1 MPPIYRVRPPP
12 EPLGTLTLNFKA
24 HARETRTPMAAAPK
38 PISRTTFKPFVPATE
53 TRPEL
58 SLRALLLGSLF
69 GILFGAVTVY
79 VGLRAGLTV
88 AASIPISVL
97 SISILRA
104 FGKASILENNIVQTT
119 GNAGQSIA
127 SGVIFTLPALIF
139 LGFDLES
146 TRIFALALFGGWLG
160 VLFMIPLRKQLIVDE
175 HETLTYPEGTAC
187 ADVLQAGERGGSFAS
202 RVFLGLGLGGL
213 YTLFQNENLFGLFPS
228 TPNYQPDLGAQHLLR
243 GSAIRADVTPEYL
256 GVGYI
261 IGIRVAA
268 IMLAGGAFSWLVL
281 MPAIYFFGSHLSTP
295 LYPGTVPIHDMSPSD
310 LWKTYVRPMGA
321 GAVAAAGLIT
331 LCRTLPTIVSALTDG
346 LKTIRKNNSAP
357 TTPGSSS
364 STSSGEPREAGAPS
378 MTAPSSWVGSSGA
391 PSDSPIRTEH
401 DLPPIVVLGGS
412 VALIA
417 LLWIFLQF
425 HPVPG
430 AQVGALANLS
440 AALLVVVFGFLFVT
454 VSARIVGIVGSSASP
469 VSGMTIATLMATAA
483 IFLVKG
489 WTAPAFG
496 ALAITIGGIVCIAA
510 SNAGDTA
517 QDLKTGY
524 LIGAT
529 PWKQQ
534 LAIMIGVII
543 STISI
548 GATLNAMNTG
558 LETFTRL
565 PRSIPLSLDALPDG
579 VQNTG
584 HFKRD
589 HVTLSGPNLPLTAP
603 TAATTPSPIP
613 NAASVSTDAGAPPST
628 ASSSKV
634 GSSVASDARISGK
647 EELPSASSYILLN
660 AIGSTTLEDGKYLY
674 NPSTREIEVQWIQ
687 GIGSEKAA
695 APQGR
700 LMATVINGILSRKLP
715 WSLVLLGVFLVI
727 AVELLGIR
735 SLTFAVGAYL
745 SIATTLAI
753 FTGGLMRWMVDRAML
768 HHAARQRAA
777 THATYLDR
785 WRTTHATWLS
795 TNPVS
800 PREAGAPSPPTVS
813 LSGSVGLSSGEFG
826 GHPREAGAPS
836 PPTVSPSERVG
847 SPSGE
852 LGGHPRDAGAPSPPT
867 VSPSERVGSP
877 SGELGG
883 HPREAGAP
891 SMTAPSSWVG
901 SPGGPEGQSRE
912 APARAASTG
921 AFLAAHPEL
930 IPFEGFDPT
939 NPDHLD
945 PATGLPVPTSVT
957 PALDRESEISPGSLY
972 ASGLIA
978 AGGIVGLLGVCVKL
992 YEAATDH
999 TIPRFTPTNPLH
1011 HDWVSVLAF
1020 AALAYSL
1027 FYFARKP
1034 LNATD

>member
-1 MPPIYRVRPPP
+1 
-12 EPLGTLTLNFKA
+12 
-24 HARETRTPMAAAPK
+24 MATVPQTKSVPAY
-38 PISRTTFKPFVPATE
+38 KPFVPATE
-53 TRPEL
+53 SRPEL
-58 SLRALLLGSLF
+58 SFRALLLGSLF

-187 ADVLQAGERGGSFAS
+187 ADVLEAGERGGSFAS
-202 RVFLGLGLGGL
+202 RVFLGLGLGGV

-243 GSAIRADVTPEYL
+243 GSAVRADVTPEYL

-261 IGIRVAA
+261 IGVRVAA
-268 IMLAGGAFSWLVL
+268 VMLAGGAFSWLVL
-281 MPAIYFFGSHLSTP
+281 MPAIYFFGSHLTTP
-295 LYPGTVPIHDMSPSD
+295 LYPGTTLIRDMGPSD
-310 LWKTYVRPMGA
+310 LWKTYIRPMGA

-331 LCRTLPTIVSALTDG
+331 LLRTLPTILAALTEG
-346 LKTIRKNNSAP
+346 FRKIGANRIPSPTVSSRPEAARSAAEAERSP
-357 TTPGSSS
+357 YSPATVAISTP
-364 STSSGEPREAGAPS
+364 P
-378 MTAPSSWVGSSGA
+378 
-391 PSDSPIRTEH
+391 RTEH

-412 VALIA
+412 ALLII

-430 AQVGALANLS
+430 AQVGALANL
-440 AALLVVVFGFLFVT
+440 AAAFLVVLFGFLFVT

-534 LAIMIGVII
+534 LAIMIGVIV
-543 STISI
+543 SVVSI

-558 LETFTRL
+558 LESFQRL
-565 PRSIPLSLDALPDG
+565 PHPIPLALDHLPDG

-589 HVTLSGPNLPLTAP
+589 HILLTTPSTQAIGAAPAPLTAP
-603 TAATTPSPIP
+603 TSPTTRGVTGLTQTPANEPSSR
-613 NAASVSTDAGAPPST
+613 NNQV
-628 ASSSKV
+628 
-634 GSSVASDARISGK
+634 
-647 EELPSASSYILLN
+647 ELPSASSYVLLN

-674 NPSTREIEVQWIQ
+674 NPVSGTIDVQWIQ

-753 FTGGLMRWMVDRAML
+753 FVGGVMRWMADRAML
-768 HHAARQRAA
+768 HHTAKQRAVEVDAFQQRWLEKRKIVFDGIHERA
-777 THATYLDR
+777 TRVEHRLTVEPLVNPASR
-785 WRTTHATWLS
+785 PTWV
-795 TNPVS
+795 T
-800 PREAGAPSPPTVS
+800 
-813 LSGSVGLSSGEFG
+813 
-826 GHPREAGAPS
+826 
-836 PPTVSPSERVG
+836 
-847 SPSGE
+847 
-852 LGGHPRDAGAPSPPT
+852 
-867 VSPSERVGSP
+867 
-877 SGELGG
+877 
-883 HPREAGAP
+883 
-891 SMTAPSSWVG
+891 
-901 SPGGPEGQSRE
+901 
-912 APARAASTG
+912 
-921 AFLAAHPEL
+921 PEL
-930 IPFEGFDPT
+930 LASYPELLPYEGFDPT

-957 PALDRESEISPGSLY
+957 PALDAESEISPGSLY

-978 AGGIVGLLGVCVKL
+978 AGGIVGLLGVVLKL

-999 TIPRFTPTNPLH
+999 TVPRFSDANPLH

-1020 AALAYSL
+1020 AALAFSL
-1027 FYFARKP
+1027 YYFARKP
-1034 LNATD
+1034 LSGDSR